1 MLYEGTGE
9 AKDCTTYPHV
19 VVDIEKVRAYFVKD
33 TIGLDQHDEK
43 GIFSTTGLREAVKT
57 TRDFDSRWSAY
68 CDTAGEPKVLPLM
81 VIQVPDKSDSSKISE
96 IVQVVESE
104 WPGLGP
110 NAIAHVFGEHEP
122 VVLGSRIV
130 SWVCPRIYH
139 TDTNIRVVL
148 AKEAILTGWDCPRAE
163 VLYSERPAKDATHI
177 AQVIRP
183 YGTTAVGAQNS
194 NRRCFELGDVL
205 SATVRPQGALFDQ
218 E

>member
-1 MLYEGTGE
+1 MGE
-9 AKDCTTYPHV
+9 AKDRTTYPHV
-19 VVDIEKVRAYFVKD
+19 VVDIEKVRASGLVKD

-43 GIFSTTGLREAVKT
+43 GTFSTTLLREAVKT

-130 SWVCPRIYH
+130 SWVCPRIYPH
-139 TDTNIRVVL
+139 RYQYQGCASQGGHLNWVGLPEGRGPL
-148 AKEAILTGWDCPRAE
+148 FRAA
-163 VLYSERPAKDATHI
+163 SQRCH
-177 AQVIRP
+177 P
-183 YGTTAVGAQNS
+183 YRSGNSAVS
-194 NRRCFELGDVL
+194 YDSRWRTE
-205 SATVRPQGALFDQ
+205 
-218 E
+218 